1 MPRSTSRRTPLR
13 LWMTGCVAVVM
24 AAMGSNLARAKP
36 EQAPDRTGRH
46 ALVSPYGVEET
57 VSKIE
62 AAASSHG
69 LVVFAKRASGEQRQA
84 TLVLGFSG
92 GVTPVMMGEHA
103 TDIELPLQIDV
114 VRGADGRTEVRFHE
128 PWMWSGDGADAAPD
142 ELKAIQPLPALLQS
156 ALAV

>member
-1 MPRSTSRRTPLR
+1 MPRPTSRRTPLR

-36 EQAPDRTGRH
+36 EQTHDRTGRH
-46 ALVSPYGVEET
+46 ALVSPYDVEET

-69 LVVFAKRASGEQRQA
+69 LVVFAKRACGEPCQA

-92 GVTPVMMGEHA
+92 GVTPVLMGEHA

-114 VRGADGRTEVRFHE
+114 VKAVDGRTEVRFHE
-128 PWMWSGDGADAAPD
+128 PWTWLEGAEGSAPA
-142 ELKAIQPLPALLQS
+142 ELRAIQPLPDLLQR
-156 ALAV
+156 ALSV

>member
-1 MPRSTSRRTPLR
+1 MPRFTPRRTPLR

-36 EQAPDRTGRH
+36 EQTIDRHGRH
-46 ALVSPYGVEET
+46 ALVSPFDVEET

-69 LVVFAKRASGEQRQA
+69 LVVFAKRAQHGQAPA
-84 TLVLGFSG
+84 TLVLGLSG
-92 GVTPVMMGEHA
+92 GVTPVMMGERGSE
-103 TDIELPLQIDV
+103 IELPLQIDV
-114 VRGADGRTEVRFHE
+114 VRAADGRTEVRFHE
-128 PWMWSGDGADAAPD
+128 PWGWAEDVEAPPDA
-142 ELKAIQPLPALLQS
+142 LRAIGPLPDLLQS

>member
-36 EQAPDRTGRH
+36 EQAPDRPGRH

-142 ELKAIQPLPALLQS
+142 ELNAIQPLPALLQS